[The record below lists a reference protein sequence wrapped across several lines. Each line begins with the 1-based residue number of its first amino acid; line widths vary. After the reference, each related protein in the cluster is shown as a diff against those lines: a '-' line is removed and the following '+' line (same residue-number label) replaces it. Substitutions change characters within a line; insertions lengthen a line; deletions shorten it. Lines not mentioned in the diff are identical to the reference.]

1 MNERYQRIRVS
12 IAGRVYPL
20 NVKLSEE
27 EKIRNA
33 VAKIE
38 EAIKKLESNYSVQD
52 KQDLLAM
59 YALQLATKIEK
70 IENETVRIDEKVGA
84 DLVELEKLID
94 NALER

>member
-1 MNERYQRIRVS
+1 MSERYQRIRVS

-59 YALQLATKIEK
+59 YALQLATKLEK
-70 IENETVRIDEKVGA
+70 IEKETVRIDEKVGA
-84 DLVELEKLID
+84 DLLELEKLID
-94 NALER
+94 SALER